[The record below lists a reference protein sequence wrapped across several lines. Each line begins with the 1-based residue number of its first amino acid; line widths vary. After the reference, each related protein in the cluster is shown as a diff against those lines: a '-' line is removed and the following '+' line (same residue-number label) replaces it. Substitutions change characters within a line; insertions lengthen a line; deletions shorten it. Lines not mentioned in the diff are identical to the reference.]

1 MNISVNAELAKKFFV
16 QASYKQFNANG
27 NEFLIQRDNFGNIT
41 YYTPSQID
49 QKDHMLSIGT
59 MYKFR
64 KNVYAN
70 VHYNLWG
77 LKFVDQPSLDY
88 KYNRLLLILSV
99 KL

>member
-1 MNISVNAELAKKFFV
+1 
-16 QASYKQFNANG
+16 
-27 NEFLIQRDNFGNIT
+27 
-41 YYTPSQID
+41 
-49 QKDHMLSIGT
+49 MLSIGT

-64 KNVYAN
+64 KNVYAY
-70 VHYNLWG
+70 VHYNWWG